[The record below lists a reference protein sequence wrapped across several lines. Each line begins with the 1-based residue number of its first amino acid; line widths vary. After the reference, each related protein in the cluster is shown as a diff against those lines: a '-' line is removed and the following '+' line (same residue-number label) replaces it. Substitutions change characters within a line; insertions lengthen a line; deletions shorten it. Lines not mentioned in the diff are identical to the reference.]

1 VSSAARTEAG
11 PPKMTPPWDPACQ
24 SVEIVCPTGIPPHDL
39 PEPMPESLQFVFEI
53 LLVLALVAANGFFV
67 AAEFALVKVRA
78 SQLRPLAKHGG
89 WKIKFAL
96 KATENL
102 DSALSATQLGITLAS
117 LGLGW
122 VGEPFVARRLTP
134 WLLQWG
140 ITDQTVIHSIAFG
153 VAFVTITFLHIVFG
167 EQAPKMLAIQHAKPA
182 TLWLSAPLM
191 IFQYIFYPFI
201 WLLNKSAN
209 QILRWAGLQPDSE
222 GEHSFSAEELEYVF
236 SQARHSHP
244 GDALINRLMVRAVRL
259 RTVTAQ
265 QTMRPRDQIVA
276 LWLDKPLTENFRVA
290 QVAGFSRFPVCS
302 GSLDDVKGIVLV
314 REWLWQTIALGPDA
328 SFEPLIRPVLTFT
341 LRTPIHTMIELFR
354 TSRVH
359 LAIVLD
365 HDQKTAGLVSFE
377 DVLEEIVGDIRD
389 EFDLGRGPVFEH
401 TDTLIVVSGLFTMR
415 ELQAE
420 TGWAFEW
427 QPRETVAMWA
437 ERNRGQPL
445 RRGDTFSIGDYRVT
459 ATEVTAERPRR
470 IRVERPATEST

>member
-1 VSSAARTEAG
+1 
-11 PPKMTPPWDPACQ
+11 
-24 SVEIVCPTGIPPHDL
+24 
-39 PEPMPESLQFVFEI
+39 MPEWLQIVLEI

-78 SQLRPLAKHGG
+78 SQLRPLQKAGG
-89 WKIKFAL
+89 LKVKFAL
-96 KATENL
+96 KATDHL

-134 WLLQWG
+134 WLIDWG
-140 ITDQTVIHSIAFG
+140 VTDQTAIHSISFA
-153 VAFVTITFLHIVFG
+153 VAFVIITFLHIVFG
-167 EQAPKMLAIQHAKPA
+167 EQAPKMLAIQHAKPV
-182 TLWLSAPLM
+182 TLWLAAPLM
-191 IFQYIFYPFI
+191 VFHFIFYPFI
-201 WLLNKSAN
+201 WMLNESAN
-209 QILRWAGLQPDSE
+209 RILRWAGLEPASE

-265 QTMRPRDQIVA
+265 QVMRPRDQIVA
-276 LWLDKPLTENFRVA
+276 MWLDKPLAENLRIA
-290 QVAGFSRFPVCS
+290 QTAGFSRFPVFS
-302 GSLDDVKGIVLV
+302 GTLDDVKGIVLV
-314 REWLWQTIALGPDA
+314 REWLWQTIALGPEA
-328 SFEPLIRPVLTFT
+328 SFEPLIRAPLTFT
-341 LRTPIHTMIELFR
+341 LKTPIHTMIELFR

-365 HDQKTAGLVSFE
+365 GEQKTAGIVSFE

-401 TDTLIVVSGLFTMR
+401 TDTLIIVSGLFTMR

-427 QPRETVAMWA
+427 QPRETVSTWA
-437 ERNRGQPL
+437 ERNRGQAL
-445 RRGDTFSIGDYRVT
+445 KRGETFSVGDYRVT
-459 ATEVTAERPRR
+459 ATDVTAERPRR
-470 IRVERPATEST
+470 IRVERPAAEPK